1 MFGDGAVV
9 AVQPKPVGSPARA
22 PTRSRRIPSPLPAP
36 AGHRPPRRAAQG
48 PALADPRVRS
58 PLVATHALP
67 RRSRNRGRRSLR
79 DGVAALLFVFVAA
92 TLVMVAAV
100 IVVGIVDRLWV
111 LVPVMLV
118 DFATTFG
125 VVTYILRLLADDGES
140 PA

>member
-1 MFGDGAVV
+1 VGDG
-9 AVQPKPVGSPARA
+9 VG
-22 PTRSRRIPSPLPAP
+22 
-36 AGHRPPRRAAQG
+36 
-48 PALADPRVRS
+48 
-58 PLVATHALP
+58 
-67 RRSRNRGRRSLR
+67 
-79 DGVAALLFVFVAA
+79 ALLFVFVAA

>member
-1 MFGDGAVV
+1 V

-22 PTRSRRIPSPLPAP
+22 PTRSRRVTSPLPAP
-36 AGHRPPRRAAQG
+36 VGHRPRRAGRG
-48 PALADPRVRS
+48 PALADPRFRA
-58 PLVATHALP
+58 PLGATRALP
-67 RRSRNRGRRSLR
+67 HRSHNRRRRSVR
-79 DGVAALLFVFVAA
+79 DGVGALLLVFVAA

>member
-1 MFGDGAVV
+1 LADARF
-9 AVQPKPVGSPARA
+9 RA
-22 PTRSRRIPSPLPAP
+22 PRGATR
-36 AGHRPPRRAAQG
+36 
-48 PALADPRVRS
+48 
-58 PLVATHALP
+58 ALP
-67 RRSRNRGRRSLR
+67 HRSQNRARQSVR
-79 DGVAALLFVFVAA
+79 DGVGALLFVFVAA